1 MLINKGMAE
10 GDIITIKLTSGEE
23 LVAKLVEENAVSIK
37 VSKPVVLTANQNG
50 IAMVPYLFTVSQD
63 RHISI
68 AKGTVTVF
76 EQTEAGAA
84 KQFIQATT
92 GIVT

>member
-1 MLINKGMAE
+1 MLINKGIAE
-10 GDIITIKLTSGEE
+10 GDIVTIKLTSGEE
-23 LVAKLVEENAVSIK
+23 LVAKLVEETAVSIK
-37 VSKPVVLTANQNG
+37 VSKPVVLTANKDG
-50 IAMVPYLFTVSQD
+50 IMMVPYLFTVSHD
-63 RHISI
+63 KHVSI

-76 EQTEAGAA
+76 ELTDAPAA